1 MSVIKPRTRG
11 KELIRHITRLDR
23 ENYETLFAYAQFLGE
38 PTDYVVNQ
46 LVETVLARD
55 KEYVAWRAQHTETFV
70 PPKADASRPRRR
82 GATVAARTPHAA
94 ANLEPASTSVA
105 G

>member
-38 PTDYVVNQ
+38 PADYVVNQ

-55 KEYVAWRAQHTETFV
+55 KEYVAWRVQHTESFV
-70 PPKADASRPRRR
+70 PPKADAPRPRRR
-82 GATVAARTPHAA
+82 GAAVAARIAHAA
-94 ANLEPASTSVA
+94 PNVESASTSVA
-105 G
+105 R